1 MTTKNGIDQ
10 LKNVFKKKDFQ
21 EEVEFETNML
31 ALSFLSEIEKE
42 ADLQGIKRKE
52 LAEMVGTSPSYITQI
67 MRGNKV
73 PNLRILTALGLA
85 LGKKFEVNAV
95 VCVQENK
102 KAKIQPETEAKHR
115 EYTYH

>member
-1 MTTKNGIDQ
+1 MTTKNGINQ
-10 LKNVFKKKDFQ
+10 LKSVFDKKGFQ

-31 ALSFLSEIEKE
+31 VLAFLSEIEKE

-52 LAEMVGTSPSYITQI
+52 LAKMVGTSPSYITQI

-85 LGKKFEVNAV
+85 LGKKFDVRAV
-95 VCVQENK
+95 VCVQESK
-102 KAKIQPETEAKHR
+102 KEEVQPDVETKLK